1 MPSSPSRNTLIDSIK
16 GIACATIVAH
26 HLAFYGPMSD
36 VAQPLMPGLI
46 PWLSDYGRMAV
57 QVFLVLG
64 GYLAA
69 GRLAAAGGPRWNGT
83 APEIGRRF
91 VRLAVPYA
99 VALVLAVLAAAAV
112 RPWLDHPSVP
122 AEPSL
127 PQLLANAL
135 MLQDVVG
142 EEALSAGVWYVAI
155 DFQLFVL
162 SALLLAAAR
171 RGARVLP
178 AQARGAAQPAA
189 RVVVAAATALSL
201 WELNRH
207 PSLDA
212 WAVYFFGAYGLGM
225 MARWAVAAPRG
236 SRAAAAWL
244 VLIGLWGAVALALDF
259 RERIA
264 VAWCTALGLVVVL
277 RWQERRAALPRAG
290 VPAVHR
296 AQSSWRGGWA
306 RLGRISYSVFLV
318 HFPVCLLVNAAVTVA
333 WPESVALNALGM
345 VAALALSIAAGWL
358 LYERVERQVPSWTV
372 ALRWQAGLV
381 GAGLVVALAAGHL
394 G

>member
-1 MPSSPSRNTLIDSIK
+1 MPSSPSRSTLIDSVK

-26 HLAFYGPMSD
+26 HLAFYGPMSE

-46 PWLSDYGRMAV
+46 AWLTNHGRMAV

-91 VRLAVPYA
+91 VRLVVPYA

-122 AEPSL
+122 SGPSL

-135 MLQDVVG
+135 MLQDIVG

-155 DFQLFVL
+155 DFQLFAL

-178 AQARGAAQPAA
+178 TLGREAVQPLARAG
-189 RVVVAAATALSL
+189 VAVATALSL
-201 WELNRH
+201 WVFNRH
-207 PSLDA
+207 PALDA

-236 SRAAAAWL
+236 SRATAAWL
-244 VLIGLWGAVALALDF
+244 LLIGLWGAVALALDF

-277 RWQERRAALPRAG
+277 RWLEGRAALQRPG
-290 VPAVHR
+290 
-296 AQSSWRGGWA
+296 
-306 RLGRISYSVFLV
+306 
-318 HFPVCLLVNAAVTVA
+318 T
-333 WPESVALNALGM
+333 
-345 VAALALSIAAGWL
+345 
-358 LYERVERQVPSWTV
+358 
-372 ALRWQAGLV
+372 
-381 GAGLVVALAAGHL
+381 
-394 G
+394 

>member
-1 MPSSPSRNTLIDSIK
+1 MPSPPSRNTLIDSVK

-26 HLAFYGPMSD
+26 HLAFYGPMSE

-46 PWLSDYGRMAV
+46 AWLADYGRMAV

-112 RPWLDHPSVP
+112 RPWLKHPSVP

-135 MLQDVVG
+135 MLQDIAG
-142 EEALSAGVWYVAI
+142 QEALSAGVWYVAI

-162 SALLLAAAR
+162 SALLVAAAR
-171 RGARVLP
+171 HGARVLP
-178 AQARGAAQPAA
+178 VRARGCTQPAA
-189 RVVVAAATALSL
+189 RVAVAAATALSL

-236 SRAAAAWL
+236 SRAAGAWL
-244 VLIGLWGAVALALDF
+244 VLIGLWARWRWRWISGSASRWHGARDSGW
-259 RERIA
+259 
-264 VAWCTALGLVVVL
+264 WCCCAG
-277 RWQERRAALPRAG
+277 RRAARCCSEPACPRRIGRSPPGAMDWHG
-290 VPAVHR
+290 SAAFPTR
-296 AQSSWRGGWA
+296 YSWCTFLCVCWSMRPSP
-306 RLGRISYSVFLV
+306 RLG
-318 HFPVCLLVNAAVTVA
+318 PVRL
-333 WPESVALNALGM
+333 P
-345 VAALALSIAAGWL
+345 
-358 LYERVERQVPSWTV
+358 
-372 ALRWQAGLV
+372 
-381 GAGLVVALAAGHL
+381 
-394 G
+394 

>member
-1 MPSSPSRNTLIDSIK
+1 MPSSPSRNTLIDSVK

-26 HLAFYGPMSD
+26 HLAFYGPMSE

-46 PWLSDYGRMAV
+46 AWLAHHGRMAV

-69 GRLAAAGGPRWNGT
+69 GRLAAAGGPRWSGT

-178 AQARGAAQPAA
+178 VRARGCAQPAA
-189 RVVVAAATALSL
+189 RLAVAAATALSL

-264 VAWCTALGLVVVL
+264 VAWCTALGLVLLL
-277 RWQERRAALPRAG
+277 RWQEGRAVLQRAG
-290 VPAVHR
+290 VPAAHR
-296 AQSSWRGGWA
+296 AQSAWRDGLA

-318 HFPVCLLVNAAVTVA
+318 HFPVCLLVNAAVTAA
-333 WPESVALNALGM
+333 WPSSPAMNALGM
-345 VAALALSIAAGWL
+345 AGAMGLSVAAGKL
-358 LYERVERQVPSWTV
+358 LYERVERHMPSWAL
-372 ALRWQAGLV
+372 ALRWQAGVV
-381 GAGLVVALAAGHL
+381 GAGVVMLAAGRL